1 MGQIARCFYYFFMIV
16 VVIRYKTKATARRAL
31 TFIVSIFVNDTNA
44 IAVWTS
50 FHVCASMKL
59 HMSSCICLQ
68 PGDNHSALDEGPD
81 AGSNSQ
87 KIGRVENG
95 RPGRQRVVLSA
106 RSNAYWGTCQV
117 VGRRTSASR
126 LRGQVR
132 HVELTSRYQACRDI
146 KRVAISSHP
155 F

>member
-31 TFIVSIFVNDTNA
+31 TFIVRIFVNDTIA

-59 HMSSCICLQ
+59 HMSSRIRLHQ
-68 PGDNHSALDEGPD
+68 GNNHSALGPD

-95 RPGRQRVVLSA
+95 RP
-106 RSNAYWGTCQV
+106 W
-117 VGRRTSASR
+117 
-126 LRGQVR
+126 
-132 HVELTSRYQACRDI
+132 
-146 KRVAISSHP
+146 SSEGSSLCT
-155 F
+155 